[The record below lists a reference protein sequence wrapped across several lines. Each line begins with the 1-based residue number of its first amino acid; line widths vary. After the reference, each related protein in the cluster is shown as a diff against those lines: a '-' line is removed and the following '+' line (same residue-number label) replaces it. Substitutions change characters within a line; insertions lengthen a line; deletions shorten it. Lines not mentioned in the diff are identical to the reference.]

1 MDMKHRSLCN
11 QRQIQSALVLLLP
24 VLSAFLVSCLG
35 SKLAEPLVVD
45 IRSTPR
51 PNPDI
56 EQEGPCPSRSDYQ
69 TFVATELVACEM
81 IPSLVQYAPPVYPQ
95 SAIDK
100 GQEGVVYIM
109 VCVGKLGSVLESEV
123 LRSSG
128 IPELDDAAL
137 EAAYWCKFEPVILNG
152 EPVCQWIS
160 YKIEFKLK

>member
-1 MDMKHRSLCN
+1 
-11 QRQIQSALVLLLP
+11 
-24 VLSAFLVSCLG
+24 
-35 SKLAEPLVVD
+35 
-45 IRSTPR
+45 
-51 PNPDI
+51 
-56 EQEGPCPSRSDYQ
+56 
-69 TFVATELVACEM
+69 M

-137 EAAYWCKFEPVILNG
+137 EAAYWCKFEPAILNG
-152 EPVCQWIS
+152 VPLSQWIN